1 MPAYPLTVG
10 GVTYD
15 VDFPHEAYDCQ
26 LAMMEKVVEALA
38 HNRNALLESPT
49 GARPPPSRLRP
60 TSLASVGT
68 LRSTAPTRRPSR
80 ETTPRGPQP
89 VDADRR
95 PLFDLLLKPRR
106 YG

>member
-49 GARPPPSRLRP
+49 GARRPPSRPRP
-60 TSLASVGT
+60 TSLPSVGT
-68 LRSTAPTRRPSR
+68 LRSDASILARIHPHRATPDPSTPTDVPSPTPSPSHRRH
-80 ETTPRGPQP
+80 G
-89 VDADRR
+89 
-95 PLFDLLLKPRR
+95 
-106 YG
+106 

>member
-49 GARPPPSRLRP
+49 GARPPPSRL
-60 TSLASVGT
+60 AQ
-68 LRSTAPTRRPSR
+68 RPSR
-80 ETTPRGPQP
+80 LSAPSDPPRRRVDPRAKPRRAAQP

-95 PLFDLLLKPRR
+95 PLSDLLLKSRR
-106 YG
+106 HG

>member
-49 GARPPPSRLRP
+49 GARTPPSRLRP
-60 TSLASVGT
+60 TSLPSVGT
-68 LRSTAPTRRPSR
+68 LRSADASTLARNHAARPRTRRR
-80 ETTPRGPQP
+80 
-89 VDADRR
+89 
-95 PLFDLLLKPRR
+95 
-106 YG
+106 